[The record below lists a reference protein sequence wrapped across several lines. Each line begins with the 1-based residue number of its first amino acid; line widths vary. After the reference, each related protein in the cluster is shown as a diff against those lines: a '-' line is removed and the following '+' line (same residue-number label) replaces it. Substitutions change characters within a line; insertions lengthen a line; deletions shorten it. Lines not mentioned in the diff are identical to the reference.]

1 MIFDRAMVVKQN
13 GLEKRLEF
21 EARRISS
28 QHRQLDAFHEMVA
41 RALEAGDPTAVLAAF
56 TRFRDALEAH
66 FAMEDE
72 IFFPALH
79 GLRPEL
85 EPELTALVQQHHAMR
100 AQIAEV
106 QALFDAERVADG
118 GGVLDALADAL
129 SQHEEREER
138 LQAQVRGAR

>member
-1 MIFDRAMVVKQN
+1 MNLKQN

-41 RALEAGDPTAVLAAF
+41 RAIEGGDPSAVLAAF
-56 TRFRDALEAH
+56 MRFRDALEAH

-72 IFFPALH
+72 VFFPALH

-85 EPELTALVQQHHAMR
+85 EGELTALIQEHRGYRAQLERVQAHFDGE
-100 AQIAEV
+100 QIAEGGRV
-106 QALFDAERVADG
+106 LEAMVEALIA
-118 GGVLDALADAL
+118 
-129 SQHEEREER
+129 HETREER
-138 LQAQVRGAR
+138 LQAAARPR